1 MVELGC
7 DRFDLEL
14 GGLSRINPAT
24 NSFEVESTSAAHDH
38 HTPGTQAPLSETY
51 CQLTVDTETT
61 IGVTDPQQVDLDEIL
76 AHQEFGV
83 ETYLGTRIELENE
96 PDRTFFF
103 VDSDSRSQP
112 FSDAERT
119 VYDLMAQWITYELE
133 QTQREREL
141 EASNDRLEQFAYAA
155 SHDLQEPLRMVTST
169 SNSSTIATTTNS
181 TKTAKSSS
189 SSPSTEPSACER

>member
-1 MVELGC
+1 MFELGC

-38 HTPGTQAPLSETY
+38 LTPGTQAPLSETY

-61 IGVTDPQQVDLDEIL
+61 IGVTDPQQADLDDIL
-76 AHQEFGV
+76 AHQKFGV

-119 VYDLMAQWITYELE
+119 FHGLMAQSKTGKNSSKPSVNANSKHR
-133 QTQREREL
+133 TT
-141 EASNDRLEQFAYAA
+141 A
-155 SHDLQEPLRMVTST
+155 
-169 SNSSTIATTTNS
+169 SNSSPTQPHTICRNRFAW
-181 TKTAKSSS
+181 
-189 SSPSTEPSACER
+189 